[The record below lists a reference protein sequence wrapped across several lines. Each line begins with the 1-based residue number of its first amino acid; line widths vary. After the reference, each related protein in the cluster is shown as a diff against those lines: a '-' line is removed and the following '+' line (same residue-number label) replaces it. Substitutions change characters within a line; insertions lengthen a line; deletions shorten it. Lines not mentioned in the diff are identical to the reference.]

1 MLSQADMQ
9 VRDKILMLLDS
20 WQEAFG
26 GPGGKHPHYYWA
38 YAELKVCFMFL
49 ALQIARLHRR
59 HFTFGSI
66 E

>member
-1 MLSQADMQ
+1 

-26 GPGGKHPHYYWA
+26 GPAGKHPHYYWA

-49 ALQIARLHRR
+49 ALQIARLHRTL
-59 HFTFGSI
+59 FTLVR
-66 E
+66 